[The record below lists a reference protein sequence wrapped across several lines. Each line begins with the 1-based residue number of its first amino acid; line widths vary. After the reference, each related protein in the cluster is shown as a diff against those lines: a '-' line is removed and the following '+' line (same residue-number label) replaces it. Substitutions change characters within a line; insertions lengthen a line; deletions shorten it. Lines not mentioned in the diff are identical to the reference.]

1 MSLVQE
7 LSWMLNAPIQ
17 HQPLEPVSERVIEIV
32 NMMEKGKQYIN
43 RDFVEMFNG
52 KYTRTQIN
60 DSLNTAMKKGLIEEI
75 EPKIKKYRTQA
86 KVYKKI

>member
-17 HQPLEPVSERVIEIV
+17 SQPLEPVSERVIEIV

-52 KYTRTQIN
+52 KYSRVQIN
-60 DSLNTAMKKGLIEEI
+60 NSLNTAMKKGLIEEI
-75 EPKIKKYRTQA
+75 EPIIKKYRTQT

>member
-7 LSWMLNAPIQ
+7 LSWMLNAPTS
-17 HQPLEPVSERVIEIV
+17 HQPLEPVSDRVIEIV

-52 KYTRTQIN
+52 KYSRVQIN
-60 DSLNTAMKKGLIEEI
+60 NSLNNALQNGLIQEI

-86 KVYKKI
+86 KVYQKI